1 MSNSRVESYAVP
13 ITERDLF
20 LWLLPQLAGDEQLY
34 EAYAARVM
42 RDLKCYFAGRRC
54 QAAEDLT
61 AEVLLR
67 LTRKLESAEAL
78 NCDSEEARRRY
89 MFGIARHV
97 LHEWKRRP
105 DVRETGFLNDGDRH
119 FNLPSVDLVAEE
131 CLKILTEVVQA
142 NLKQLGPMEQ
152 DTLVKSLL
160 DTEYA
165 PTLAELAKRLGIQ
178 APAMRKRVSRAR
190 DKFRELV
197 LASDRLADL
206 FRCLEIPQGA
216 K

>member
-1 MSNSRVESYAVP
+1 MGACLRTIRPTSKSRVESYEVP

-20 LWLLPQLAGDEQLY
+20 LWLLPPLADDEQLY

-78 NCDSEEARRRY
+78 NCDSGEARRRY

-105 DVRETGFLNDGDRH
+105 DLREAGYLDDGDRQ

-142 NLKQLGPMEQ
+142 
-152 DTLVKSLL
+152 LVKSLL
-160 DTEYA
+160 DAEYA

-206 FRCLEIPQGA
+206 FRCLEIRQGV